1 MTTQADEAARVRGY
15 ILSQANKLSI
25 SELVEKVR
33 RDTAPLRAAGAAV
46 PAARFTER
54 PDPESWSA
62 AEVYTHILR
71 MNEAGARAIEGI
83 LDHGTPPPRIDDTIS
98 GETSPGL
105 ATADGYWRAYEERR
119 ERLLA
124 RVLAARGDE
133 QLGVAIHHTTFGDFS
148 WREWLL
154 FMRVHDLDHLR
165 QLQAIAARFAA

>member
-1 MTTQADEAARVRGY
+1 MTAQTDEAQRVRGY
-15 ILSQANKLSI
+15 ILAQANKLSI
-25 SELVEKVR
+25 PELVEKVR
-33 RDTAPLRAAGAAV
+33 RDTAPLREVAATI
-46 PAARFTER
+46 PAARFAER

-71 MNEAGARAIEGI
+71 MNEAGACAIEGI
-83 LDHGTPPPRIDDTIS
+83 LDRGTLPPRIDDTIAA
-98 GETSPGL
+98 ETSAGL
-105 ATADGYWRAYEERR
+105 LTPEDYWHAYQERR

-133 QLGVAIHHTTFGDFS
+133 RLDVAIHHPTFGGFS